1 MRIPGWLAAAALAT
15 LTAVTASGTTFVVPE
30 DEEMVDKATAIVI
43 GTVEGSYVQERDYIE
58 TVYELRVERA
68 LKGGVRAD
76 ELLRIVSEG
85 GAIEGRGTIVPGSA
99 HFVNGERV
107 LLFLTFESQTWK
119 VTDMVL
125 GKFRFAQTPAGE
137 HVLQREEAEIKGW
150 DRDGTVH
157 RERVRR
163 EDGFLRFIEQ
173 RMHGRG
179 AMPAYFVAPEPTPSE
194 TQRSPFTSVIAN
206 APFRAYTYTDNVQDV
221 NSPAYLPSRWANIAA
236 GVAFYKTSSQN
247 ISGAADGGV
256 SVIQNGLAAWNN
268 ECGSVINLVYSGQRA
283 TGSAGFDNIS
293 VVEFNDPQNR
303 IAGSWGGSG
312 TVATTFISYNDQ
324 HNFDSMLWWS
334 IGDSDV
340 VFQNGYTAANASFAT
355 AMTHEIGHGIGWR
368 HSNAHYIRNANF
380 TDAPCNP
387 GVEECSSSA
396 IMNSTAISS
405 LGFTLQTWDINASQ
419 ATYPGGSCGGG
430 CTPPAITAQPTSRTI
445 TAGQSTTL
453 TVTATGTSLSYQWYQ
468 GTAPNTGSPAGTGP
482 SLTVAPSATTSYWVR
497 VSNAC
502 GTVNSTT
509 ATVTVN
515 APPPATATRFFTVT
529 PCRAADTRNGGPAP
543 GHLAFPVAGRCG
555 IPSTAKAVSF
565 NVTIVSP
572 PADGFL
578 TVYPTGSP
586 LPGTS
591 TLSYRGAR
599 TRANNAIIQL
609 GSDGQ
614 VSVFNFNNIGAAHVI
629 LDVNGY
635 FQ

>member
-1 MRIPGWLAAAALAT
+1 MAAAALAT
-15 LTAVTASGTTFVVPE
+15 LAAVTASGTTFVVPE

-68 LKGGVRAD
+68 LKGAVRPD
-76 ELLRIVSEG
+76 ELLRIVSIG
-85 GAIEGRGTIVPGSA
+85 GALDHRGTIAPGSA

-107 LLFLTFESQTWK
+107 LLFLTFESQRWQ
-119 VTDMVL
+119 VTDLIL
-125 GKFRFAQTPAGE
+125 GKFRFSQTPLGE
-137 HVLQREEAEIKGW
+137 HVLLRDEVEISGW

-173 RMHGRG
+173 RVRGRG
-179 AMPAYFVAPEPTPSE
+179 AMPAYFLAPEPALPQKE
-194 TQRSPFTSVIAN
+194 KDPFSAVIAN
-206 APFRAYTYTDNVQDV
+206 APFRAYTYTDNVQD
-221 NSPAYLPSRWANIAA
+221 NDSPAYLPSRWSNIAA
-236 GVAFYKTSSQN
+236 GVQFYKTSSQN

-268 ECGSVINLVYSGQRA
+268 ECGSVINLIYAGQRA
-283 TGSAGFDNIS
+283 TGSTGFDDIS

-303 IAGSWGGSG
+303 IAGSWGGAG

-324 HNFDSMLWWS
+324 HNFDSMVWWS
-334 IGDSDV
+334 IGDADV

-368 HSNAHYIRNANF
+368 HSNAHYIRNADF
-380 TDAPCNP
+380 TDAPCNA

-396 IMNSTAISS
+396 IMNSSAISS

-509 ATVTVN
+509 ATVTVT

-529 PCRAADTRNGGPAP
+529 PCRLVDTRNGGPVP
-543 GHLAFPVAGRCG
+543 GEVSFTVTGRCG
-555 IPSTAKAVSF
+555 IPSTAKALSL
-565 NVTIVSP
+565 NITAVSP
-572 PADGFL
+572 PASGFM
-578 TVYPTGSP
+578 TVYPAGTAR
-586 LPGTS
+586 PGTS
-591 TLSYRGAR
+591 TLSYHANK
-599 TRANNAIIQL
+599 TRANNAIILLTSNGQL
-609 GSDGQ
+609 T
-614 VSVFNFNNIGAAHVI
+614 VFNFNGVGATHVI